1 MSLSTILLI
10 LAGLF
15 LLSAFSLFFKI
26 LLFPIKLAFGIVTAV
41 IKGIYKS
48 LKALFEES
56 AKSNTPAK

>member
-15 LLSAFSLFFKI
+15 LLATFSLFFKI
-26 LLFPIKLAFGIVTAV
+26 LLFPTKLVFGIIKAV
-41 IKGIYKS
+41 IKGVYKS
-48 LKALFEES
+48 VKTIFEDA